1 MDENLKIQRFEV
13 PPSASN
19 FEFLIESRDV
29 PAVLVGG
36 VMDWRSLSEWISYN
50 GGLGNLQVVFQ
61 RSRYQGVQCLSQLL
75 EGGDLREKELR
86 EETYSH
92 RLITIV
98 HDHISSSDQIK
109 HLQSSS
115 TKGSAD
121 EVERMEMTSLQSLEN
136 DQIATFIWNL
146 EPCILQKFLL
156 TTAVI
161 SFDFPITFTSLS
173 SYPTF
178 FSIYNDFP
186 RTLEALI
193 LHLPSPVGAEVLTR
207 KFD

>member
-1 MDENLKIQRFEV
+1 MFYGSEGSCRRRYGLEIFIGVDFVQWRPWQSTGQNEV
-13 PPSASN
+13 LHVPCSLADMNETKNHEHVVPSIRR
-19 FEFLIESRDV
+19 LD
-29 PAVLVGG
+29 
-36 VMDWRSLSEWISYN
+36 
-50 GGLGNLQVVFQ
+50 
-61 RSRYQGVQCLSQLL
+61 QGVQCLSQLL

-98 HDHISSSDQIK
+98 HDHISASDQIK

-161 SFDFPITFTSLS
+161 SFDFPITFTRLKLFSWKALRKLVYSNCSGLINILS
-173 SYPTF
+173 F
-178 FSIYNDFP
+178 
-186 RTLEALI
+186 LI
-193 LHLPSPVGAEVLTR
+193 IEIDA
-207 KFD
+207 